1 MKVSLKLPL
10 FGMNMEQA
18 TIVKWHKRPGERFEK
33 GECLYEVETEKV
45 TSEVEAPCD
54 GVLREVVAHEEKPVD
69 VALADLILLAR
80 TQIAQEMIL
89 DNEFFKYTYHKDL
102 LELDCK
108 RCHGPRAAR

>member
-18 TIVKWHKRPGERFEK
+18 TIVKWHKHAGERFKK

-54 GVLREVVAHEEKPVD
+54 GLLLEVVAPEEETVNVGDIVCHVD
-69 VALADLILLAR
+69 A
-80 TQIAQEMIL
+80 
-89 DNEFFKYTYHKDL
+89 
-102 LELDCK
+102 
-108 RCHGPRAAR
+108 

>member
-18 TIVKWHKRPGERFEK
+18 TIVKWHKQAGERFAK

-54 GVLREVVAHEEKPVD
+54 GVLLEVVAQEDETVNVGDIVCHVD
-69 VALADLILLAR
+69 A
-80 TQIAQEMIL
+80 
-89 DNEFFKYTYHKDL
+89 
-102 LELDCK
+102 
-108 RCHGPRAAR
+108 